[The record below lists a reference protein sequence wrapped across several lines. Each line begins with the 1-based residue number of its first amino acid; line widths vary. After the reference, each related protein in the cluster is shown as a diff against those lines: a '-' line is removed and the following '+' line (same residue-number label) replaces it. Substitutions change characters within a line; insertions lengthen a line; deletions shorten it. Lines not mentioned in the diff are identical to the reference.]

1 VNIQIDLTNENFQL
15 IINCCRVQL
24 SQVILNLLGNSFD
37 AIENLEERWVEV
49 RCEKNEQNLIIK
61 LIDSGNGIPSAI
73 KEKIFQPFFTTKEI
87 GKGTGLGLSLS
98 HSIIKNHQGIF
109 SLDENM
115 KNTCFVITL
124 PLYGV
129 LNAQAS

>member
-1 VNIQIDLTNENFQL
+1 MNIQIDLTNENFQL

-73 KEKIFQPFFTTKEI
+73 KEKIIRLVKVRLFYSDKVFKHESSVCHYFQLFQI
-87 GKGTGLGLSLS
+87 Y
-98 HSIIKNHQGIF
+98 I
-109 SLDENM
+109 
-115 KNTCFVITL
+115 
-124 PLYGV
+124 
-129 LNAQAS
+129 